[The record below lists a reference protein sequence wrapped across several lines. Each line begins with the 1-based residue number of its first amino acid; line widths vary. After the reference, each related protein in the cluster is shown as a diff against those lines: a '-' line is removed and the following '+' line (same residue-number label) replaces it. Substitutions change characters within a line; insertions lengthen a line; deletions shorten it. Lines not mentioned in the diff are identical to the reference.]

1 MSALAADATR
11 GVSDPGLRDLLR
23 DHWQALLEASP
34 VWASTLGYHQWD
46 DRISDNSAAAIAE
59 VRRRDRELLARAE
72 KLPRAAMSPADR
84 ITLDLFIGAQKERIA
99 VEVCEL
105 HQWSVSAMNNPVS
118 EFNVLPEHH
127 VVKTL
132 VKEITSLAES
142 SDEKL
147 AAKTTVLI
155 ENVEHHA
162 TEEEDEMFPLVREH
176 MPAEQREILGRE
188 LEQAK
193 TNA

>member
-1 MSALAADATR
+1 MNALERLKQDHDK
-11 GVSDPGLRDLLR
+11 VRDLASRFEAAQESDDTEQMRSLAE
-23 DHWQALLEASP
+23 QICGELE
-34 VWASTLGYHQWD
+34 VH
-46 DRISDNSAAAIAE
+46 AAIEEA
-59 VRRRDRELLARAE
+59 VFYPAVRELDVEELNELVAE
-72 KLPRAAMSPADR
+72 S
-84 ITLDLFIGAQKERIA
+84 IE
-99 VEVCEL
+99 
-105 HQWSVSAMNNPVS
+105 
-118 EFNVLPEHH
+118 EHR

-162 TEEEDEMFPLVREH
+162 NEEEQEMFPKVREH
-176 MPAEQREILGRE
+176 MSSDQLEELGRE

>member
-1 MSALAADATR
+1 MDALERLKQDHDK
-11 GVSDPGLRDLLR
+11 VRDLASRFEAAQESDDAEQMRSL
-23 DHWQALLEASP
+23 AEEICAELE
-34 VWASTLGYHQWD
+34 VH
-46 DRISDNSAAAIAE
+46 AAIEEAVFYPAVRALDVDKLTELVAE
-59 VRRRDRELLARAE
+59 SIE
-72 KLPRAAMSPADR
+72 
-84 ITLDLFIGAQKERIA
+84 
-99 VEVCEL
+99 
-105 HQWSVSAMNNPVS
+105 
-118 EFNVLPEHH
+118 EHH